1 MLSKCCEHACEWA
14 GLWARGHRPPLPGW
28 TSSVWLFHFWFQGNP
43 VWGPLAQVHLSASQS
58 AFGSAVKFCCLH
70 TLIFLQG
77 EFLAYW
83 KIEQRIEFPG
93 TPRPSLCIASPIIS
107 ILHQSGTFV
116 TVDNLHW
123 HVRITQSPGY
133 LTVHSRWC
141 TLCGFRQACN
151 WQIPTIL
158 VSYRVFPLP
167 LEVWIQVET
176 GQHSESSLLLGC
188 SV

>member
-1 MLSKCCEHACEWA
+1 ML
-14 GLWARGHRPPLPGW
+14 W
-28 TSSVWLFHFWFQGNP
+28 TSLWVSGFVGQGP
-43 VWGPLAQVHLSASQS
+43 QTTSSRMDQQCVTVPFLVSGESCMGSSGPGASQS